1 MYCIFPA
8 ILLKFMWEFFGFFS
22 AVDVF
27 FYERR
32 MNLNSVADIWKLVLE
47 KLRAT
52 LSATTIST
60 WFDETQAAAMQ
71 NKTFFLYCPSDFKRN
86 SIESLYMD
94 QIKDALRDIFSS
106 DFEVKFLSRAEFEAL
121 ETGEVKKPTSLL
133 DSGEFTFDTFVVG
146 DSNKLAYAAARAV
159 ADAPAEHYNPLF
171 IYGDSGLGKTH
182 LIYAVAHAIR
192 EKNPGAKIA
201 YVKGDDLTNELVA
214 AIQAGPAKT
223 AEMREKYR
231 QADLLL
237 VDDVQFIAGR
247 KQTQEEFFHTFNT
260 LYESKRQIMLTSDR
274 PPREMSLL
282 DDRLQTR
289 FEWGLLV
296 DVQPPDFETRLA
308 IIKNKAAQWGT
319 VIDDDIANYI
329 ATNVT
334 SNVRQLEGTMNK
346 ILAYRD
352 LVGKEMDEESANRAV
367 RDMMKKSND
376 YAPTAAMI
384 ITEVARYFGLEEDI
398 IKGPS
403 RAREAVNARQAAMF
417 LVRRMTNFSTPEI
430 GREFGDRDH
439 TTVLHSLEQI
449 EKKIKQ
455 DDVFAQTIRELTI
468 NINSK
473 N

>member
-1 MYCIFPA
+1 
-8 ILLKFMWEFFGFFS
+8 
-22 AVDVF
+22 
-27 FYERR
+27 

-52 LSATTIST
+52 LSATTIAT
-60 WFDETQAAAMQ
+60 WFDETQAAAMR
-71 NKTFFLYCPSDFKRN
+71 NKTFYLYCPSDFKRN

-106 DFEVKFLSRAEFEAL
+106 DFEVKFLSAAEFEAL
-121 ETGEVKKPTSLL
+121 GTGETKKPTSLL
-133 DSGEFTFDTFVVG
+133 DSGDFTFDTFVVG

-192 EKNPGAKIA
+192 EKNPTAKIA

-214 AIQAGPAKT
+214 AIQSGPAKT

-247 KQTQEEFFHTFNT
+247 PQTQEEFFHTFNT
-260 LYESKRQIMLTSDR
+260 LYESKRQIVLTSDR

-282 DDRLQTR
+282 DDRLKTR

-296 DVQPPDFETRLA
+296 DVQAPDFETRLA

-329 ATNVT
+329 AENVT

-352 LVGKEMDEESANRAV
+352 LVGKEMDEESAGRAV

-449 EKKIKQ
+449 EKKIKN

>member
-1 MYCIFPA
+1 
-8 ILLKFMWEFFGFFS
+8 
-22 AVDVF
+22 
-27 FYERR
+27 
-32 MNLNSVADIWKLVLE
+32 MNLNSVADIWTLVLE

-192 EKNPGAKIA
+192 EKNPSAKIA

-260 LYESKRQIMLTSDR
+260 LYESKRQIVLTSDR
-274 PPREMSLL
+274 PPRDMSLL
-282 DDRLQTR
+282 EDRLQTR
-289 FEWGLLV
+289 FEWGLLI

-403 RAREAVNARQAAMF
+403 RARDAVNARQAAMF

-449 EKKIKQ
+449 EKKIKN
-455 DDVFAQTIRELTI
+455 DEVFAQTIRELTI

>member
-1 MYCIFPA
+1 MWDIF
-8 ILLKFMWEFFGFFS
+8 GFS
-22 AVDVF
+22 AVDF
-27 FYERR
+27 FSYERR

-52 LSATTIST
+52 LSATTIAT

-71 NKTFFLYCPSDFKRN
+71 NKTFFLYCPSDFKRT

-94 QIKDALRDIFSS
+94 QIKNALRDIFSS

-192 EKNPGAKIA
+192 AKNPSTKIA

-260 LYESKRQIMLTSDR
+260 LYESKRQIVLTSDR

-329 ATNVT
+329 AENVT

-352 LVGKEMDEESANRAV
+352 LVGKEMDEESAGRAV

-449 EKKIKQ
+449 EKKIKN

>member
-1 MYCIFPA
+1 M
-8 ILLKFMWEFFGFFS
+8 
-22 AVDVF
+22 
-27 FYERR
+27 
-32 MNLNSVADIWKLVLE
+32 NSVADIWKLVLE
-47 KLRAT
+47 KLQAH
-52 LSATTIST
+52 LSATTLST
-60 WFDETQAAAMQ
+60 WFDETQAVAIQ
-71 NKTFFLYCPSDFKRN
+71 NKTLLLYCPSDFKRG

-94 QIKDALRDIFSS
+94 KIKDVLRDIFSS
-106 DFEVKFLSRAEFEAL
+106 DFEVKFLSQVEFESFGK
-121 ETGEVKKPTSLL
+121 EKEKKPASLL
-133 DSGEFTFDTFVVG
+133 DSGEFTFETFVVG

-192 EKNPGAKIA
+192 ENTPGVKIA

-214 AIQAGPAKT
+214 AIQSGPSKT

-260 LYESKRQIMLTSDR
+260 LYESKRQIVLTSDR

-282 DDRLQTR
+282 DDRLRTR

-319 VIDDDIANYI
+319 IIEDDIAKYI
-329 ATNVT
+329 AENVT

-352 LVGKEMDEESANRAV
+352 LIGKEMYEESANRAV
-367 RDMMKKSND
+367 HDMMRKSNN
-376 YAPTAAMI
+376 YVPTAAMI
-384 ITEVARYFGLEEDI
+384 ISEVSRYFGLEESVV
-398 IKGPS
+398 KGPS
-403 RAREAVNARQAAMF
+403 RNREAVNARQAAMY
-417 LVRRMTNFSTPEI
+417 LVRRMTNLSTPDI
-430 GREFGDRDH
+430 GREFGGRDH

-455 DDVFAQTIRELTI
+455 DDIFAQTIREITI

>member
-1 MYCIFPA
+1 M
-8 ILLKFMWEFFGFFS
+8 
-22 AVDVF
+22 
-27 FYERR
+27 
-32 MNLNSVADIWKLVLE
+32 NSVADIWKLVLE
-47 KLRAT
+47 KLQAH
-52 LSATTIST
+52 LSATTLST
-60 WFDETQAAAMQ
+60 WFDETQAVSIQ
-71 NKTFFLYCPSDFKRN
+71 NKTLLLYCPSDFKRG

-94 QIKDALRDIFSS
+94 KIKDVLRDIFSS
-106 DFEVKFLSRAEFEAL
+106 DFEVKFLSQAEFASFGREK
-121 ETGEVKKPTSLL
+121 EKKPASLL
-133 DSGEFTFDTFVVG
+133 DSGEFTFETFVVG

-192 EKNPGAKIA
+192 ENTPGVKIA

-214 AIQAGPAKT
+214 AIQAGPSKT

-260 LYESKRQIMLTSDR
+260 LYESKRQIVLTSDR

-282 DDRLQTR
+282 DDRLRTR

-319 VIDDDIANYI
+319 VIEDDIAKYI
-329 ATNVT
+329 AENVT

-352 LVGKEMDEESANRAV
+352 LIGKEMDEESANRAV
-367 RDMMKKSND
+367 HDMMRKSNN
-376 YAPTAAMI
+376 YVPTAAMI
-384 ITEVARYFGLEEDI
+384 ISEVSRYFGFEESVV
-398 IKGPS
+398 KGPS
-403 RAREAVNARQAAMF
+403 RNREAVNARQAAMY
-417 LVRRMTNFSTPEI
+417 LVRRMTNLSTPDI
-430 GREFGDRDH
+430 GREFGGRDH

-455 DDVFAQTIRELTI
+455 DDIFAQTIREITI

>member
-1 MYCIFPA
+1 M
-8 ILLKFMWEFFGFFS
+8 
-22 AVDVF
+22 
-27 FYERR
+27 
-32 MNLNSVADIWKLVLE
+32 NSVADIWKLVLE
-47 KLRAT
+47 KLQAH
-52 LSATTIST
+52 LSATTLST
-60 WFDETQAAAMQ
+60 WFDETQAVAIQ
-71 NKTFFLYCPSDFKRN
+71 NKTLLLYCPSDFKRG

-94 QIKDALRDIFSS
+94 KIKDVLRDIFSS
-106 DFEVKFLSRAEFEAL
+106 DFEVKFLSQVEFESFGK
-121 ETGEVKKPTSLL
+121 EKEKKPASLL
-133 DSGEFTFDTFVVG
+133 DSGEFTFETFVVG

-192 EKNPGAKIA
+192 ENTPGVKIA

-214 AIQAGPAKT
+214 AIQSGPSKT

-260 LYESKRQIMLTSDR
+260 LYESKRQIVLTSDR

-282 DDRLQTR
+282 DDRLRTR

-319 VIDDDIANYI
+319 IIEDDIAKYI
-329 ATNVT
+329 AENVT

-352 LVGKEMDEESANRAV
+352 LIGKEMDEESANRAV
-367 RDMMKKSND
+367 HDMMRKSNN
-376 YAPTAAMI
+376 YVPTAAMI
-384 ITEVARYFGLEEDI
+384 ISEVSRYFGFEESVV
-398 IKGPS
+398 KGPS
-403 RAREAVNARQAAMF
+403 RNREAVNARQAAMY
-417 LVRRMTNFSTPEI
+417 LVRRMTNLSTPDI
-430 GREFGDRDH
+430 GREFGGRDH

-455 DDVFAQTIRELTI
+455 DDIFAQTIREITI

>member
-1 MYCIFPA
+1 M
-8 ILLKFMWEFFGFFS
+8 
-22 AVDVF
+22 
-27 FYERR
+27 
-32 MNLNSVADIWKLVLE
+32 NSVADIWKLVLE
-47 KLRAT
+47 KLQAH
-52 LSATTIST
+52 LSATTLST
-60 WFDETQAAAMQ
+60 WFDETQAVAIQ
-71 NKTFFLYCPSDFKRN
+71 NKTLLLYCPSDFKRG

-94 QIKDALRDIFSS
+94 KIKDVLRDIFSS
-106 DFEVKFLSRAEFEAL
+106 DFEVKFLSQVEFESFGK
-121 ETGEVKKPTSLL
+121 EKEKKPASLL
-133 DSGEFTFDTFVVG
+133 DSGEFTFETFVVG

-192 EKNPGAKIA
+192 ENTPGVKIA

-214 AIQAGPAKT
+214 AIQAGPSKT

-260 LYESKRQIMLTSDR
+260 LYESKRQIVLTSDR

-282 DDRLQTR
+282 DDRLRTR

-319 VIDDDIANYI
+319 IIEDDIAKYI
-329 ATNVT
+329 AENVT

-352 LVGKEMDEESANRAV
+352 LIGKEMDEESANRAV
-367 RDMMKKSND
+367 HDMMRKSNN
-376 YAPTAAMI
+376 YVPTAAMI
-384 ITEVARYFGLEEDI
+384 ISEVSRYFGLEESVA
-398 IKGPS
+398 KGPS
-403 RAREAVNARQAAMF
+403 RNREAVNARQAAMY
-417 LVRRMTNFSTPEI
+417 LVRRMTNLSTPDI
-430 GREFGDRDH
+430 GREFGGRDH

-455 DDVFAQTIRELTI
+455 DDIFAQTIREITI

>member
-1 MYCIFPA
+1 M
-8 ILLKFMWEFFGFFS
+8 
-22 AVDVF
+22 
-27 FYERR
+27 
-32 MNLNSVADIWKLVLE
+32 NSVADIWKLVLE
-47 KLRAT
+47 KLQAH
-52 LSATTIST
+52 LSATTLST
-60 WFDETQAAAMQ
+60 WFDETQAVAIQ
-71 NKTFFLYCPSDFKRN
+71 NKTLLLYCPSDFKRG

-94 QIKDALRDIFSS
+94 KIKDVLRDIFSS
-106 DFEVKFLSRAEFEAL
+106 DFEVKFLSQVEFESFGK
-121 ETGEVKKPTSLL
+121 EKEKKPASLL
-133 DSGEFTFDTFVVG
+133 DSGEFTFETFVVG

-192 EKNPGAKIA
+192 ENTPGVKIA

-214 AIQAGPAKT
+214 AIQAGPSKT

-260 LYESKRQIMLTSDR
+260 LYESKRQIVLTSDR

-282 DDRLQTR
+282 DDRLRTR

-319 VIDDDIANYI
+319 VIEDDIAKYI
-329 ATNVT
+329 AENVT

-352 LVGKEMDEESANRAV
+352 LIGKEMDEESANRAV
-367 RDMMKKSND
+367 HDMMRKSNN
-376 YAPTAAMI
+376 YVPTAAMI
-384 ITEVARYFGLEEDI
+384 ISEVSRYFGFEESVV
-398 IKGPS
+398 KGPS
-403 RAREAVNARQAAMF
+403 RNREAVNARQAAMY
-417 LVRRMTNFSTPEI
+417 LVRRMTNLSTPDI
-430 GREFGDRDH
+430 GREFGGRDH

-455 DDVFAQTIRELTI
+455 DDIFAQTIREITI